1 MKEYFQICG
10 GTKRSVNTGLR
21 TSLPTKLNVHYHGFW
36 TNRELV
42 LVTTGLTV
50 PSLRGFFLSISLR
63 LKHVNS
69 QIFSLLHLFSL

>member
-42 LVTTGLTV
+42 SVATGLTV
-50 PSLRGFFLSISLR
+50 PSLRGFFSVDFSR
-63 LKHVNS
+63 MKHVNS